1 MRVAIDREGLEERCR
16 VSHPGDPCRRRRG
29 DQGRTVLPPPG
40 MCPSGPGIAS
50 TEPALHRGYE
60 GGLSYYLRQV
70 IECVSFWAE
79 PYGGKEIVLGEIADG
94 GAAGRCER
102 WRLE

>member
-1 MRVAIDREGLEERCR
+1 MFRDRRQL
-16 VSHPGDPCRRRRG
+16 RRAV
-29 DQGRTVLPPPG
+29 VLPHSG
-40 MCPSGPGIAS
+40 MLPNGPGIAS
-50 TEPALHRGYE
+50 TEPALHRSYE
-60 GGLSYYLRQV
+60 AGLSYYLRQV
-70 IECVSFWAE
+70 LECVSFWAE

>member
-1 MRVAIDREGLEERCR
+1 MSRAI
-16 VSHPGDPCRRRRG
+16 PGRSMPAPPC
-29 DQGRTVLPPPG
+29 DQGRTVLRHPRIFPNE
-40 MCPSGPGIAS
+40 PGIAS
-50 TEPALHRGYE
+50 TEPALRRGYE
-60 GGLSYYLRQV
+60 AGLSYYLRQV
-70 IECVSFWAE
+70 LETVSFWAE